1 VSQQGDVG
9 WVVLEAFGED
19 YKVTFD
25 PAFHSRRVPRRCL
38 GPWMLR
44 LPCRGRGVTI
54 YPFGGSRLAVEVD
67 GRPGLVKK
75 LVAIPGVELWQDGDG
90 EKTFVFDVARFEAVA
105 AVVRPRKRR
114 RLPEGQ
120 RRACT
125 RRLARARAPA
135 PT

>member
-1 VSQQGDVG
+1 
-9 WVVLEAFGED
+9 
-19 YKVTFD
+19 
-25 PAFHSRRVPRRCL
+25 
-38 GPWMLR
+38 MR
-44 LPCRGRGVTI
+44 LPCRGKGVTI
-54 YPFGGSRLAVEVD
+54 YPFGGDRLAVEVD

-75 LVAIPGVELWQDGDG
+75 LAAIPGVELWQDGDG
-90 EKTFVFDVARFEAVA
+90 ETTFRFDVARFEAVA

-120 RRACT
+120 RRACA

>member
-1 VSQQGDVG
+1 MSTATCINL
-9 WVVLEAFGED
+9 LEVFGED
-19 YKVTFD
+19 FRVTFD
-25 PAFHSRRVPRRCL
+25 PAYDSRRVPRRCL
-38 GPWMLR
+38 DPWMMQ
-44 LPCRGRGVTI
+44 LPCRGKGVTI
-54 YPFGGSRLAVEVD
+54 YPWGGGWLAVEVD

-75 LVAIPGVELWQDGDG
+75 LLAIPGLELWQDGDG
-90 EKTFVFDVARFEAVA
+90 EKTFRFDVARFEAVA

>member
-1 VSQQGDVG
+1 
-9 WVVLEAFGED
+9 
-19 YKVTFD
+19 
-25 PAFHSRRVPRRCL
+25 
-38 GPWMLR
+38 MLQ
-44 LPCRGRGVTI
+44 LPCRGKGVVV
-54 YPFGGSRLAVEVD
+54 YPWGSGWLAVEVD

-75 LVAIPGVELWQDGDG
+75 LVAIPGVELRQDGDG
-90 EKTFVFDVARFEAVA
+90 EKTFRFDVARFEAVA

-120 RRACT
+120 RRACA

>member
-1 VSQQGDVG
+1 MSTATCVNL
-9 WVVLEAFGED
+9 LEAFGED
-19 YKVTFD
+19 HKVTFD
-25 PAFHSRRVPRRCL
+25 PAYDRRHVRRHRL
-38 GPWMLR
+38 DPWMMQLS
-44 LPCRGRGVTI
+44 CRGKGVVV
-54 YPFGGSRLAVEVD
+54 YPFGGGRLAVDVD

-75 LVAIPGVELWQDGDG
+75 LVAVPGVELWQDGDG
-90 EKTFVFDVARFEAVA
+90 EKTFLFDVARFEAVA

>member
-1 VSQQGDVG
+1 MSTATCVNL
-9 WVVLEAFGED
+9 LEVFGRD

-25 PAFHSRRVPRRCL
+25 PAYDSRRVPRRCL
-38 GPWMLR
+38 DPWMLQ

-54 YPFGGSRLAVEVD
+54 YPFEGSRLAVEVD
-67 GRPGLVKK
+67 GRPGLAKK
-75 LVAIPGVELWQDGDG
+75 LAALPGVGLWQDGDG
-90 EKTFVFDVARFEAVA
+90 ETTFLFDVARFEAVA

-120 RRACT
+120 RRACV

>member
-1 VSQQGDVG
+1 MSTASCVNL
-9 WVVLEAFGED
+9 LETFGTA
-19 YKVTFD
+19 YRVTFD
-25 PAFHSRRVPRRCL
+25 PAYDSRRVPRRCL
-38 GPWMLR
+38 DPWMMML
-44 LPCRGRGVTI
+44 LGRGKGVAI
-54 YPFGGSRLAVEVD
+54 YPFGGNRLAVEVV

-75 LVAIPGVELWQDGDG
+75 LVALPGLQLWQDGAG
-90 EKTFVFDVARFEAVA
+90 ETCFLFDLARFEAVA

-120 RRACT
+120 RQACT